1 MPDLQKKI
9 KVLVVEDSAF
19 MRKQLKTILESDPLM
34 EVHLAR
40 DGEDGVNKARELKP
54 DVITMDINLPGM
66 DGLTAM
72 QHILHDNICPVII
85 VSSLSQE
92 GAMITFE
99 ALELGAFDYVPK
111 PGGTI
116 SLNIRKA
123 KEEIISKVKAAAKA
137 GAVNRIRRRMHHL
150 RESSP
155 ANRVSPVKKKNI
167 TTSSTNTNVKKA
179 VCIGISTGG
188 PKTLSEI
195 IPLIPENFG
204 AALFI
209 VQHMPA
215 NFTTSFANRL
225 NDYSQIP
232 IKEAEAGDTIQLN
245 HGYIGRGGYHL
256 LLREKPNGEK
266 QIRLSQEPEHF
277 FIPSVGIMMESV
289 LSVFGK
295 NTIGVL
301 MTGMGDDGAEAM
313 LHIKKSG
320 GITIAE
326 SEETAVVFGMPKEA
340 IDRGAVDIIVPNYKI
355 IDEILKAVKDLD
367 RR

>member
-1 MPDLQKKI
+1 
-9 KVLVVEDSAF
+9 
-19 MRKQLKTILESDPLM
+19 
-34 EVHLAR
+34 
-40 DGEDGVNKARELKP
+40 
-54 DVITMDINLPGM
+54 
-66 DGLTAM
+66 
-72 QHILHDNICPVII
+72 
-85 VSSLSQE
+85 
-92 GAMITFE
+92 
-99 ALELGAFDYVPK
+99 
-111 PGGTI
+111 
-116 SLNIRKA
+116 
-123 KEEIISKVKAAAKA
+123 
-137 GAVNRIRRRMHHL
+137 
-150 RESSP
+150 
-155 ANRVSPVKKKNI
+155 
-167 TTSSTNTNVKKA
+167 
-179 VCIGISTGG
+179 
-188 PKTLSEI
+188 
-195 IPLIPENFG
+195 
-204 AALFI
+204 
-209 VQHMPA
+209 
-215 NFTTSFANRL
+215 
-225 NDYSQIP
+225 
-232 IKEAEAGDTIQLN
+232 
-245 HGYIGRGGYHL
+245 L

>member
-256 LLREKPNGEK
+256 LLR
-266 QIRLSQEPEHF
+266 
-277 FIPSVGIMMESV
+277 
-289 LSVFGK
+289 
-295 NTIGVL
+295 
-301 MTGMGDDGAEAM
+301 
-313 LHIKKSG
+313 
-320 GITIAE
+320 
-326 SEETAVVFGMPKEA
+326 
-340 IDRGAVDIIVPNYKI
+340 
-355 IDEILKAVKDLD
+355 
-367 RR
+367 